1 MVKVQVVKSNEETVD
16 IPIRKLPKLRLNF
29 YEAKARFNRQYNTWD
44 EIRNEIVGRLYW
56 VKPENVLW
64 LYATSNDE
72 GYEGHQ
78 TQFGIDI
85 NGVVWWAYFSHCSCY
100 NYEEYDGT
108 VKEFAPEDF
117 KCYELTE
124 VAPDILLI
132 LAERIKKLNKVSK
145 RGVKHGA

>member
-1 MVKVQVVKSNEETVD
+1 MKNIQTVKSNGETTE

-29 YEAKARFNRQYNTWD
+29 YEAKAIYNNNTD
-44 EIRNEIVGRLYW
+44 CELPVVGRLYW
-56 VKPENVLW
+56 VKPEKVLW
-64 LYATSNDE
+64 LYSTSNE
-72 GYEGHQ
+72 ESYEGHQ

-85 NGVVWWAYFSHCSCY
+85 NGVVWWGYFSHCSCY
-100 NYEEYDGT
+100 SYDEYDGS
-108 VKEFAPEDF
+108 VKEFVPEDF